1 MSNLDNKLLGEKNHY
16 YCSSSSDD
24 EDDDRSDYREI
35 SVQSKIKWEGTSCNV
50 SIIIHYN
57 HPFQFFMSISI
68 P

>member
-24 EDDDRSDYREI
+24 DDNDDDRSDYREI

-50 SIIIHYN
+50 SFIDYVEKKID
-57 HPFQFFMSISI
+57 F
-68 P
+68 